1 MKINTP
7 KDLSAII
14 KDSRKA
20 KGWTQADLAKRI
32 GVYQRDISN
41 CETKTEKVSV
51 DMLIKLCASLG
62 LALTVGNLHKD
73 EGSTMTTPLAKTSL
87 KF

>member
-51 DMLIKLCASLG
+51 DMLIKLCASLD
-62 LALTVGNLHKD
+62 LALKVDNPSKD
-73 EGSTMTTPLAKTSL
+73 EVFTLTTPLAKKSL
-87 KF
+87 RF

>member
-7 KDLSAII
+7 KDLSAVIR
-14 KDSRKA
+14 DSRKL

-41 CETKTEKVSV
+41 CETKPEKISV
-51 DMLIKLCASLG
+51 DMLIRLCA
-62 LALTVGNLHKD
+62 ALDLEFKVGNVSKD
-73 EGSTMTTPLAKTSL
+73 DVSTLTTPLAKKSL
-87 KF
+87 RF

>member
-14 KDSRKA
+14 KDRRKA

-41 CETKTEKVSV
+41 CETKPEKVSV
-51 DMLIKLCASLG
+51 NMLIKLCASLD
-62 LALTVGNLHKD
+62 LALKVDSLSKD
-73 EGSTMTTPLAKTSL
+73 EVSTLTTPLAKKSL
-87 KF
+87 RF

>member
-1 MKINTP
+1 MKINTS

-41 CETKTEKVSV
+41 CETKPEKVSV
-51 DMLIKLCASLG
+51 NMLIKLCASLG
-62 LALTVGNLHKD
+62 LELKVDSLSKD
-73 EGSTMTTPLAKTSL
+73 EVSTLTSPLAKKPL
-87 KF
+87 RF

>member
-1 MKINTP
+1 MKINTS

-41 CETKTEKVSV
+41 CETKPEKVSV
-51 DMLIKLCASLG
+51 NMLIKLCASLD
-62 LALTVGNLHKD
+62 LELKVDSLSKD
-73 EGSTMTTPLAKTSL
+73 EESTLTSPLAKKSL
-87 KF
+87 SF

>member
-1 MKINTP
+1 MKINTS

-41 CETKTEKVSV
+41 CETKPEKVSV
-51 DMLIKLCASLG
+51 NMLIKLCASLDLELKVDSLSKG
-62 LALTVGNLHKD
+62 EVSTLT
-73 EGSTMTTPLAKTSL
+73 SPLAKKSL
-87 KF
+87 RF